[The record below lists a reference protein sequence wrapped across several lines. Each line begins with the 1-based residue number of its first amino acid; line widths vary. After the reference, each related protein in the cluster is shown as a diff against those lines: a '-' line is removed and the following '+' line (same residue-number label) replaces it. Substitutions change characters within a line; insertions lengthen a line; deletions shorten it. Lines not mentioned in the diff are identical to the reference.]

1 MRRGTILLALCVGAT
16 ANGSTEL
23 SQQVQS
29 VLTTIDSIP
38 SQTQLDFAFG
48 SGHSDHDQA
57 THGLAAI
64 AGDGNAEVGIRLR
77 AIHALSKYCTAP
89 CLYED
94 TAHLVLYDLI
104 RSLGT
109 NNNNPED
116 LVILRAAL
124 EAIGPQ
130 RASDDPDPIN
140 PAIPDE
146 ALLVSHLASLS
157 RDVRAAAVH
166 GLRDLCNTQAIAPLS
181 QLQST
186 EPSAQV
192 LQAITEAL
200 RVLRTDPCR

>member
-16 ANGSTEL
+16 ASGSTEL
-23 SQQVQS
+23 PQQVQA

-38 SQTQLDFAFG
+38 SQAQLDFAFG

-57 THGLAAI
+57 TQGLAAI
-64 AGDGNAEVGIRLR
+64 AGDANAEVGIRLR

-89 CLYED
+89 CNHVD
-94 TAHLVLYDLI
+94 TAHLVLYGLI

-124 EAIGPQ
+124 EALGPQ
-130 RASDDPDPIN
+130 RASADPLGVDPS
-140 PAIPDE
+140 DE
-146 ALLVSHLASLS
+146 TLLVSHLASLS